1 MAIAASILSQR
12 FMRASRFSQ
21 AVDALF
27 KRDDTKTAARQS
39 DLEKDLLELSPMNQ
53 MRQTITRFRSQTT
66 VSELNLKLTVSSDK
80 PLETGSA
87 DPKLER
93 DLDLMLRMISKD
105 EKEYASLKARFE
117 KLLNQARGGTASG
130 EEPAAATTG
139 APAGASV
146 EAAAES
152 TTAVGSSTSGTI
164 ATGRQSQALTTEEM
178 SASLARRNSYELN
191 LRFRQNTSVEERI
204 GISLEELG
212 IKKVDPLVLDLDGK
226 GIQLTEAGKGAI
238 FDVTADGKLD
248 STAWVKGNTAL
259 LTYDRN
265 GNGVVDNGSELFGD
279 QNGAAHGFE
288 ELGKYDANGDRKI
301 TILDP
306 IFKALKLYR
315 DLNGDGKMGKN
326 EFSTLSELGIKA
338 LNLNFMRTSADINGN
353 SLILNGSFERED
365 GSTGQLADVL
375 LGYRTIK

>member
-27 KRDDTKTAARQS
+27 KKDDTKTATRQS

-80 PLETGSA
+80 PLESGSA

-105 EKEYASLKARFE
+105 EKEYESLKARFE
-117 KLLNQARGGTASG
+117 KLLNQARGGTTSDV
-130 EEPAAATTG
+130 EPATAEVS
-139 APAGASV
+139 AGSPVAV
-146 EAAAES
+146 AAES
-152 TTAVGSSTSGTI
+152 AAMVGSSTSGTI
-164 ATGRQSQALTTEEM
+164 SAGRQSQALTTEEM

-191 LRFRQNTSVEERI
+191 LKFRQNTSVEERI

-265 GNGVVDNGSELFGD
+265 GNGVIDNGSELFGD
-279 QNGAAHGFE
+279 QNGAADGFE
-288 ELGKYDANGDRKI
+288 ELGKYDTNGDRKI

-315 DLNGDGKMGKN
+315 DLNGDGKMSKN

-338 LNLNFMRTSADINGN
+338 LNLNFMRASADINGN

>member
-27 KRDDTKTAARQS
+27 KKDDTKTAARQS

-80 PLETGSA
+80 PLETGGA

-105 EKEYASLKARFE
+105 EKEYESLKARFE
-117 KLLNQARGGTASG
+117 KLLKQAQGSTSTG
-130 EEPAAATTG
+130 EEAAPVA
-139 APAGASV
+139 AEASV
-146 EAAAES
+146 EASAES
-152 TTAVGSSTSGTI
+152 SAVVSSSTSGNI

-191 LRFRQNTSVEERI
+191 LKFRQNTTVEERI

-279 QNGAAHGFE
+279 QNGAADGFE

-315 DLNGDGKMGKN
+315 DLNGDGKMSKN

-338 LNLNFMRTSADINGN
+338 LNLNFMRASADINGN

>member
-27 KRDDTKTAARQS
+27 KKDDTKTAARQS

-80 PLETGSA
+80 PLESGSA

-105 EKEYASLKARFE
+105 EKEYESLKARFE
-117 KLLNQARGGTASG
+117 KLLNQARGGITTG
-130 EEPAAATTG
+130 EETAAVA
-139 APAGASV
+139 AEASA
-146 EAAAES
+146 ETAAES
-152 TTAVGSSTSGTI
+152 TTAVGSSTSGTF
-164 ATGRQSQALTTEEM
+164 ATGQQSQALTTEEM

-191 LRFRQNTSVEERI
+191 LKFRQNTSVEERI

-315 DLNGDGKMGKN
+315 DLNGDGKMSKN
-326 EFSTLSELGIKA
+326 EFSSLSELGIKA

>member
-27 KRDDTKTAARQS
+27 KKEDRKTATRQS

-80 PLETGSA
+80 PLEKGSA
-87 DPKLER
+87 DPKIER

-105 EKEYASLKARFE
+105 EKEYETLKARFE
-117 KLLNQARGGTASG
+117 KLLSQAQGTNTAG
-130 EEPAAATTG
+130 EET
-139 APAGASV
+139 SV
-146 EAAAES
+146 AAAETS
-152 TTAVGSSTSGTI
+152 GNAVAESNAVVSSSASGTI
-164 ATGRQSQALTTEEM
+164 ATGQQSQALTTEEM

-191 LRFRQNTSVEERI
+191 LKFRQNTSVEERI

-212 IKKVDPLVLDLDGK
+212 IKKVDPLVLDLDGN

-248 STAWVKGNTAL
+248 NTAWVKGNTAL

-265 GNGVVDNGSELFGD
+265 GNGVVDNGNELFGD
-279 QNGAAHGFE
+279 QNGAADGFE
-288 ELGKYDANGDRKI
+288 ELGKYDTNGDRKI

-315 DLNGDGKMGKN
+315 DLNGDGKMSKN

>member
-27 KRDDTKTAARQS
+27 KKDDTKTAARQS

-80 PLETGSA
+80 PLETGGA

-105 EKEYASLKARFE
+105 EKEYESLKARFE
-117 KLLNQARGGTASG
+117 KLLKQAQGSTSTG
-130 EEPAAATTG
+130 EEAAPVA
-139 APAGASV
+139 AEASV
-146 EAAAES
+146 EASAES
-152 TTAVGSSTSGTI
+152 SAVVSSSTSGNI

-191 LRFRQNTSVEERI
+191 LKFRQNTTVEERI

-279 QNGAAHGFE
+279 QNGAADGFE
-288 ELGKYDANGDRKI
+288 ELGKYDTNGDRKI

-315 DLNGDGKMGKN
+315 DLNGDGKMSKN

-338 LNLNFMRTSADINGN
+338 LNLNFMRASADINGN

-365 GSTGQLADVL
+365 GSTGHLADVL

>member
-27 KRDDTKTAARQS
+27 KKDDTKTAARQS

-80 PLETGSA
+80 PLESGSA

-105 EKEYASLKARFE
+105 EKEYESLKARFE
-117 KLLNQARGGTASG
+117 KLLNQARGGTTSDV
-130 EEPAAATTG
+130 EPATAEVS
-139 APAGASV
+139 AGSPVAV
-146 EAAAES
+146 AAES
-152 TTAVGSSTSGTI
+152 AAMVGSSTSGTI
-164 ATGRQSQALTTEEM
+164 SAGRQSQALTTEEM

-191 LRFRQNTSVEERI
+191 LKFRQNTSVEERI

-265 GNGVVDNGSELFGD
+265 GNGVIDNGSELFGD
-279 QNGAAHGFE
+279 QNGAADGFE

-315 DLNGDGKMGKN
+315 DLNGDGKMSKN

-338 LNLNFMRTSADINGN
+338 LNLNFMRASADINGN

>member
-27 KRDDTKTAARQS
+27 KKDDTKTAARQS

-87 DPKLER
+87 DPKIER

-105 EKEYASLKARFE
+105 EKEYETLKARFE
-117 KLLNQARGGTASG
+117 KLLRQAQGTNTAG
-130 EEPAAATTG
+130 EE
-139 APAGASV
+139 ASA
-146 EAAAES
+146 AAAETS
-152 TTAVGSSTSGTI
+152 GNAVAESNAVVSSSASGTI
-164 ATGRQSQALTTEEM
+164 ATGQQSQALTTEEM

-191 LRFRQNTSVEERI
+191 LKFRQNTSVEERI

-212 IKKVDPLVLDLDGK
+212 IKKVDPLVLDLDGN

-248 STAWVKGNTAL
+248 NTAWVKGNTAL

-279 QNGAAHGFE
+279 QNGAADGFE
-288 ELGKYDANGDRKI
+288 ELGKYDTNGEIGR
-301 TILDP
+301 
-306 IFKALKLYR
+306 AH
-315 DLNGDGKMGKN
+315 
-326 EFSTLSELGIKA
+326 
-338 LNLNFMRTSADINGN
+338 
-353 SLILNGSFERED
+353 
-365 GSTGQLADVL
+365 V
-375 LGYRTIK
+375 

>member
-27 KRDDTKTAARQS
+27 KKDDTKTAARQS

-80 PLETGSA
+80 PLESGST

-105 EKEYASLKARFE
+105 EKEYEALKARFE
-117 KLLNQARGGTASG
+117 KLLNQARGNTTSG
-130 EEPAAATTG
+130 EDPVPVAAE
-139 APAGASV
+139 ASV

-152 TTAVGSSTSGTI
+152 NAAVGSSTSGTI
-164 ATGRQSQALTTEEM
+164 TTGRQSQALTTEEM

-191 LRFRQNTSVEERI
+191 LKFRQNTSVEERI

-326 EFSTLSELGIKA
+326 EFSSLSELGIKA

>member
-27 KRDDTKTAARQS
+27 KKDDTKTAARQS

-87 DPKLER
+87 DPKIER

-105 EKEYASLKARFE
+105 EKEYETLKARFE
-117 KLLNQARGGTASG
+117 KLLRQAQGATSTG
-130 EEPAAATTG
+130 EEAAPVA
-139 APAGASV
+139 AEASV
-146 EAAAES
+146 EASAES
-152 TTAVGSSTSGTI
+152 NAVVSSSTSGNI
-164 ATGRQSQALTTEEM
+164 STGRQSQALTTEEM

-191 LRFRQNTSVEERI
+191 LKFRQNTSVEERI

-279 QNGAAHGFE
+279 QNGAADGFE
-288 ELGKYDANGDRKI
+288 ELGKYDTNGDRKI

-315 DLNGDGKMGKN
+315 DLNGDGKMSKN
-326 EFSTLSELGIKA
+326 EFSSLSELGIKA

-375 LGYRTIK
+375 LGYRTLK

>member
-27 KRDDTKTAARQS
+27 KKDNTKTAARQS

-87 DPKLER
+87 DPKIER

-105 EKEYASLKARFE
+105 EKEYETLKARFE
-117 KLLNQARGGTASG
+117 KLLRQAQGATSTG
-130 EEPAAATTG
+130 EEAAPVA
-139 APAGASV
+139 AEASV
-146 EAAAES
+146 EASAES
-152 TTAVGSSTSGTI
+152 NAVVSSSTSGNI

-191 LRFRQNTSVEERI
+191 LKFRQNTSVEERI

-265 GNGVVDNGSELFGD
+265 GNGVIDNGSELFGD
-279 QNGAAHGFE
+279 QNGAADGFE
-288 ELGKYDANGDRKI
+288 ELGKYDTNGDRKI

-315 DLNGDGKMGKN
+315 DLNGDGKMSKN
-326 EFSTLSELGIKA
+326 EFSSLSELGIKA

-375 LGYRTIK
+375 LGYRTLK